1 MPEADYGFK
10 PTPEVRSFRELVAHV
25 VSNNLIMCSAGLGE
39 PIPPPA
45 ADLGSDKT
53 AKADLQHALQVA
65 IAYCSRA
72 YAMTD
77 EQLAQSVL
85 ERRVTV
91 RMQPLVWNAGHN
103 YEHYGNMV
111 TYMRMKGLDSTVFR
125 AARIEQRF
133 RGPTSTVTA
142 VPCSELVIT

>member
-1 MPEADYGFK
+1 
-10 PTPEVRSFRELVAHV
+10 
-25 VSNNLIMCSAGLGE
+25 MCSAGLGE

-45 ADLGSDKT
+45 ADMGSDKT

-111 TYMRMKGLDSTVFR
+111 TYMRMKGLIPPSSER
-125 AARIEQRF
+125 PESSSGC
-133 RGPTSTVTA
+133 RGPSLDSNCRPV
-142 VPCSELVIT
+142 L

>member
-1 MPEADYGFK
+1 MTSNVLMGFSGDINSK
-10 PTPEVRSFRELVAHV
+10 LVRIARQH
-25 VSNNLIMCSAGLGE
+25 SA
-39 PIPPPA
+39 A

-53 AKADLQHALQVA
+53 AKADLQQALQVA

-111 TYMRMKGLDSTVFR
+111 TYMRMNGLVPPSSER
-125 AARIEQRF
+125 PEIEERLQGTQPRQ
-133 RGPTSTVTA
+133 
-142 VPCSELVIT
+142 